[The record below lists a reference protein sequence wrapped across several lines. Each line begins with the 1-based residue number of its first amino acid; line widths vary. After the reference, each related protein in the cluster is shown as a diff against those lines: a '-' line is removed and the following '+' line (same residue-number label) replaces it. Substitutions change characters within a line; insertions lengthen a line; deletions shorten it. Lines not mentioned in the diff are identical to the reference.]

1 VAVLAIAASFT
12 DASVTSAQVRILPLG
27 DSITH
32 GGQGHASY
40 RYRLWEMLRQA
51 GRHFAFV
58 GTQQGIFGGDPPV
71 LAWYPQ
77 YLTAFDRDHEGH
89 WGWRTD
95 QIVAVAPS
103 VAQASQPDVVLVHLG
118 TNDIGQQGAAGVVNA
133 SAHLRTLIGQLRAER
148 PDVTILLAQV
158 IPIGPGTSYSA
169 NAAQVAPLNAAIA
182 AIAADSTRPASPVLL
197 IDQHTGFDLGTMM
210 QSDGLHPDTL
220 GESRMAG
227 VWRDALLP
235 LLPADPGV
243 GPMVPD
249 SSFEEPA
256 LADGAI
262 AAGPGVVGGWTFT
275 GSAATYTG
283 IFDPPA
289 GSYPDAGG
297 AGTPAG
303 AQGQNVAF
311 LFNNGGPAE
320 QVSLTRT
327 LPDTLAAA
335 SEYTLRVAIG
345 RFLPDQPY
353 AFSTYGGYRIELLA
367 GGEVIGSQENAVL
380 PDVGAFTDAQL
391 VVRSDESPA
400 LARVG
405 EPLALRF
412 TLGTDQAPRS
422 THFDHVRLTR
432 QPLVTQA
439 DLAPAGFSARVDPH
453 PIRGHAT
460 LQLALPAASDVRM
473 RCLDVHGRRVA
484 EPWSGT
490 LSAGHHT
497 LPVPALGAPGLYW
510 LHIEAGEQSRTL
522 RLVRIGD

>member
-1 VAVLAIAASFT
+1 MAVLAIAATFT
-12 DASVTSAQVRILPLG
+12 DAGVTAAQVRLLPLG

-51 GRHFAFV
+51 GRHFTFV
-58 GTQQGIFGGDPPV
+58 GTQQSTFGGDPPV

-77 YLTAFDRDHEGH
+77 YLTGFDRDHEGH

-95 QIVAVAPS
+95 QITAVAPS
-103 VAQASQPDVVLVHLG
+103 VAQSTQPDVVLVHLG

-133 SAHLRTLIGQLRAER
+133 DANLRTLIGQLRAER
-148 PDVTILLAQV
+148 PGVTILLAQV

-197 IDQHTGFDLGTMM
+197 IDQHTGFELGTMM

-220 GESRMAG
+220 GEARMAS

-235 LLPADPGV
+235 LLPADPGG

-256 LADGAI
+256 LADGAL
-262 AAGPGVVGGWTFT
+262 ASGPGVVGGWTFT
-275 GSAATYTG
+275 GTAATYTG

-303 AQGQNVAF
+303 AHGQNVAF
-311 LFNNGGPAE
+311 LFNNGGPTE
-320 QVSLTRT
+320 SVSLSRA

-335 SEYTLRVAIG
+335 SEYTLSVAIG

-367 GGEVIGSQENAVL
+367 GGEVIGAQENVVL
-380 PDVGAFTDAQL
+380 PDVGAFTDAQI
-391 VVRSDESPA
+391 VVRSDAPPA

-405 EPLALRF
+405 QPLALRF
-412 TLGTDQAPRS
+412 MLGTDQAPRS

-432 QPLVTQA
+432 APIATQA
-439 DLAPAGFSARVDPH
+439 DPTPPRFSARVDPH
-453 PIRGHAT
+453 PIRSHAM
-460 LQLALPAASDVRM
+460 LHLALPAAADVRVSS
-473 RCLDVHGRRVA
+473 LDLHGRRAA
-484 EPWSGT
+484 EPWSRT
-490 LSAGHHT
+490 LSAGLHS
-497 LPVPALGAPGLYW
+497 LPVPAIGAPGLYW
-510 LHIEAGEQSRTL
+510 LRIEAGEQSRTL
-522 RLVRIGD
+522 KLVRLED